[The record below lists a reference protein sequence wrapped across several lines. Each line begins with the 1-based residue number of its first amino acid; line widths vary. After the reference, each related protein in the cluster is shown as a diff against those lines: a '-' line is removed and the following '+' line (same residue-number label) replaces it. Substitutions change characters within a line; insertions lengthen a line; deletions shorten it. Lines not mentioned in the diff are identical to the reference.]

1 MSKVQPPE
9 HSVTDLKPGDHA
21 CCIYDTDEEHRNIIT
36 PFLRRGLEQNEKV
49 VYIADARDP
58 RPIINYLKSDGVDV
72 EHYQK
77 KGQFT
82 ILTSSDTYLK
92 RGVFDPDG
100 MISILS
106 SDTQKALDEGYT
118 ALRVTA
124 EMSWALRGLPGSELL
139 MEYENKLDTFIT
151 GSKFLAICQYDRRC
165 FSNEQFHDV
174 LVVHPFAII
183 GISVCNNF
191 YYVPPK
197 ERVKENP
204 SGKQLNSWISNLK
217 DYNNAEGALRES
229 EEKFRL
235 IADNTPDSIWIFDMD
250 MQLHYISPSVKK
262 MKGFTIEETLS
273 QSLEEMM
280 IPESLESLMKRF
292 HQEMA
297 LEASGTA
304 DLGRTVLFE
313 IEEYC
318 KTGATIR
325 VENSVTLLRDAQG
338 RLVRMLG
345 ISRDITERRRAE
357 EALRES
363 EELYRSLFEG
373 VPTGRYLTT
382 PLGQILDINPA
393 LVRLLGY
400 PDRESLLAV
409 SVFDLYLDPGNRNQ
423 WLALIEREG
432 IVRDFE
438 VQFRKYDGTIIWV
451 QDTGEAVRDDSGQV
465 IYYNGNIE
473 DITERKRMEE
483 ALRESEERYRN
494 VVEDQTEFVCRFLPD
509 GTHIF
514 VNDAYC
520 RYFDKKREEIIGHR
534 FKPVLHPEDRE
545 IVARHIASL
554 TPQNPVMNIDQRI
567 IMPDGS
573 TRWQRWSDRAIFNAD
588 GEVAEY
594 QSVGRDNTKQ
604 KEAGR
609 ALLESET
616 RLHAVVHGSPIP
628 KFVIDKNHCIL
639 YWNKALEEHSG
650 IKASEVVGT
659 NQQWRAFYPHERPCM
674 ADLLVDGSIE
684 KIPQW
689 YDVKCSPSKFIE
701 GAYEATDFFPNLGT
715 AGTWLYITA
724 APIRDTEGNIIGAV
738 ETLEDITD
746 RKLAEEAIRAS
757 LAEKEIL
764 LWEIHHR
771 VKNNLTGILSLI
783 DLQISTISDPVY
795 ISHLKNL
802 ETRVRSM
809 ALVHESLFHTKDLTH
824 INIAGYTENL
834 TRYLFQVHGIGVD
847 IRCRID
853 MGDITMPIET
863 AIPCGLVMSEI
874 VTNALKYAFPG
885 TFSCNDQ
892 RGEPCTIALTL
903 HREGIN
909 YRLMIADNGTGMPE
923 GIDVTMTHS
932 LGRYLIMFIV
942 KHQLR
947 GSLEISTARGTAYTI
962 RFPEPAVKE
971 RHTDE

>member
-1 MSKVQPPE
+1 MPQVQPLI
-9 HSVTDLKPGDHA
+9 HSITDLKPGDHA

-36 PFLRRGLEQNEKV
+36 SFLRRGLEQNEKV

-100 MISILS
+100 MISIIS
-106 SDTQKALDEGYT
+106 YETQKALDEGYT
-118 ALRVTA
+118 ALRATG
-124 EMSWALRGLPGSELL
+124 EMSWALRGLPGSEWL
-139 MEYENKLDTFIT
+139 MEYEDKSDTFSK

-165 FSNEQFHDV
+165 FSRERFHDV
-174 LVVHPFAII
+174 LAVHPFAII
-183 GISVCNNF
+183 GTSVCNNF

-204 SGKQLNSWISNLK
+204 SGKQLNSWFSNLK
-217 DYNNAEGALRES
+217 DYNNAGEALRES

-235 IADNTPDSIWIFDMD
+235 IADNTADNIWIFDMD
-250 MQLHYISPSVKK
+250 MHLHYISPSVEK
-262 MKGFTIEETLS
+262 MKGFTVEETLS

-280 IPESLESLMKRF
+280 TSESLESLMKRF

-304 DLGRTVLFE
+304 DPDRTISFE
-313 IEEYC
+313 TEEYC

-604 KEAGR
+604 KEAER

-650 IKASEVVGT
+650 IRASEVVGT

-689 YDVKCSPSKFIE
+689 YEGKCSTSKFIE
-701 GAYEATDFFPNLGT
+701 GAYEATDFFPKPGK
-715 AGTWLYITA
+715 ADTWLFFTA
-724 APIRDTEGNIIGAV
+724 APIRDTEGNVIGAV

-809 ALVHESLFHTKDLTH
+809 ALVHESLFHTNDLTH

-834 TRYLFQVHGIGVD
+834 TRYLFQVYGTGSD

-903 HREGIN
+903 RREGNN
-909 YRLMIADNGTGMPE
+909 YRLTIADNGTGMPE

-947 GSLEISTARGTAYTI
+947 GSLEISTAGGTAYTI
-962 RFPEPAVKE
+962 RFPQPAVTE
-971 RHTDE
+971 HHTDE